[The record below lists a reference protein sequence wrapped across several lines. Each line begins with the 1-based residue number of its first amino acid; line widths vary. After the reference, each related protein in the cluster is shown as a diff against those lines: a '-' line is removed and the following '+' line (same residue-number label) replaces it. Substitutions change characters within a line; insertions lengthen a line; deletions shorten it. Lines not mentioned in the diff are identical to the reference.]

1 MSRSMVALV
10 VLLAA
15 CAADVGDG
23 KAVATVAEV
32 PASTAPATPVAEGFT
47 VPALSAAK
55 LLDVDVAHS
64 KLGALG
70 AKITAQHPIV
80 FHEFAGKV
88 GMDGE
93 AVTGVAFTAKIAS
106 LEADQERLT
115 GHLKKPDFLDAAA
128 FPYATFAS
136 TEVKVGS
143 DQPAFTHT
151 VTGDLTIHGKTMRVT
166 FPAAISVDATQVGA
180 KTEFVI
186 NRQDFG
192 VTYPGKPDDL
202 VQDNV
207 VLQVSFVAPRT

>member
-1 MSRSMVALV
+1 MSRLIAFTLF
-10 VLLAA
+10 LAA

-23 KAVATVAEV
+23 KAKAVVSEV
-32 PASTAPATPVAEGFT
+32 PATEAPPTPAGQALT
-47 VPALSAAK
+47 VPTLTAAK
-55 LLDVDVAHS
+55 QLDVDVAQS

-88 GMDGE
+88 GMDGDS
-93 AVTGVAFTAKIAS
+93 VTGVAFAARIES
-106 LEADQERLT
+106 LEADAEKLT
-115 GHLKKPDFLDAAA
+115 AHLKKADFLDAAQ
-128 FPYATFAS
+128 FPFATFGSVELTA
-136 TEVKVGS
+136 GS
-143 DQPAFTHT
+143 DQPGFTHT
-151 VTGDLTIHGKTMRVT
+151 VTGDLTIHGKTRRVT
-166 FPAAISVDATQVGA
+166 FPATITVDAARVDA

-207 VLQVSFVAPRT
+207 VLQVSFTAPRS